1 MCSYF
6 FNFRIINAI
15 FRPPKKLDLEQWPRP
30 LFEVLG
36 YWETGD
42 DELCSCFYFIFA
54 YGNLPQHSEWPET
67 YSEDLRFE
75 ERIILDRGIP
85 FLPPRSVI
93 TEVQ

>member
-36 YWETGD
+36 LLVQLQYTNKVNICPLSGW
-42 DELCSCFYFIFA
+42 LCSQNANFD
-54 YGNLPQHSEWPET
+54 GGLPST
-67 YSEDLRFE
+67 
-75 ERIILDRGIP
+75 
-85 FLPPRSVI
+85 
-93 TEVQ
+93 

>member
-1 MCSYF
+1 MF
-6 FNFRIINAI
+6 QAI
-15 FRPPKKLDLEQWPRP
+15 LTAVEDSFGQKRVGVI
-30 LFEVLG
+30 VLHSKRRQ
-36 YWETGD
+36 
-42 DELCSCFYFIFA
+42 LIFA

-85 FLPPRSVI
+85 FLPPISVK

>member
-36 YWETGD
+36 YIVKPTMVPQ
-42 DELCSCFYFIFA
+42 
-54 YGNLPQHSEWPET
+54 NLFVTERQNKSTVKGARRFQST
-67 YSEDLRFE
+67 YRYLTHVKKSAMNWK
-75 ERIILDRGIP
+75 
-85 FLPPRSVI
+85 FL
-93 TEVQ
+93 

>member
-1 MCSYF
+1 MF
-6 FNFRIINAI
+6 QAI
-15 FRPPKKLDLEQWPRP
+15 PTAVEDSFGQKRV
-30 LFEVLG
+30 VLHSKRRQ
-36 YWETGD
+36 
-42 DELCSCFYFIFA
+42 LIFA

-85 FLPPRSVI
+85 FLPPRSVT